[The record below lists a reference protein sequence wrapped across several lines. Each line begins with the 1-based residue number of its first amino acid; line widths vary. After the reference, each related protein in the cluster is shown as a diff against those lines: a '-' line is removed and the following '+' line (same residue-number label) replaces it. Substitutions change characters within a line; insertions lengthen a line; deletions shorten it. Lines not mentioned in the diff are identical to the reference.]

1 MIVIMRL
8 ICIYEQLNVK
18 KSPIKKE
25 EEATVCKIY
34 KKIDIYVH

>member
-8 ICIYEQLNVK
+8 IYEQLNVK